1 MGSHHAAIAALPP
14 RPPLP
19 APTTVRVAAGFLAM
33 LLRSPILP
41 LSLPFLRSLFTH
53 PRPRRSR
60 TEPYGALGLGYR
72 SKAQPTSDYAPTVVI
87 LVGLMFE
94 ISPIK

>member
-41 LSLPFLRSLFTH
+41 PLLTISLYTPAT
-53 PRPRRSR
+53 
-60 TEPYGALGLGYR
+60 
-72 SKAQPTSDYAPTVVI
+72 APV
-87 LVGLMFE
+87 
-94 ISPIK
+94 